1 MFKSRH
7 GVILI
12 MKKIFVNGAFDVVH
26 SGHLDLLDFARGLGT
41 HLLVAIDTDRRI
53 EYNKGKGRPFN
64 NLKNRKELLSML
76 KPVTSVVTF
85 DTDNDLLAILDR
97 YRPDVMVKGSDWRGT
112 PKGYSY
118 MFYSFRSFQILA
130 FSKEKSWLAGTHGSF
145 HSPRQRST
153 LKCVDVSL

>member
-1 MFKSRH
+1 
-7 GVILI
+7 

-64 NLKNRKELLSML
+64 NLKNRKQLIGML

-85 DTDNDLLAILDR
+85 DTDNDLLAVLER
-97 YRPDVMVKGSDWRGT
+97 YKPDVMVKGSDWRG
-112 PKGYSY
+112 KEIIGEEYCKEVV
-118 MFYSFRSFQILA
+118 FYERVNEESSTKILKSF
-130 FSKEKSWLAGTHGSF
+130 
-145 HSPRQRST
+145 
-153 LKCVDVSL
+153 VDRR

>member
-1 MFKSRH
+1 
-7 GVILI
+7 

-64 NLKNRKELLSML
+64 ILKNRKKLMSML

-85 DTDNDLLAILDR
+85 DTDNDLLAILQR
-97 YRPDVMVKGSDWRGT
+97 YKPDVMVKGSDWRG
-112 PKGYSY
+112 KEIIGEEYCKEVV
-118 MFYSFRSFQILA
+118 FYERVN
-130 FSKEKSWLAGTHGSF
+130 KESTTKSIENFITR
-145 HSPRQRST
+145 RQ
-153 LKCVDVSL
+153 LL